1 MDFYIRYML
10 FYYKLALKTRDRI
23 KAPGLIM
30 LGKLGDKIY
39 KSPIGMIIIIFATV
53 ELLLFPTG
61 YAAQVLPSNNILGLN
76 FILTAPFFLFC
87 LMLFDWFAFN
97 KQLCSYFELYRLT
110 PISSRKKAGML
121 FTSELLGI
129 KFILLTI
136 CLTIIMLFNIFYLG
150 YLNSS
155 LMLVIPFYL
164 SLYFIYNSV
173 ICLNLVI
180 FKNTTDKNVIYY
192 SLAMGVIIYVGY
204 TFYINSIDISL
215 MNSIKYI
222 YSFLSVNNTFMI
234 GTFIGSLVFM
244 ICSFYAVQK
253 LFDLK
258 WDLSG

>member
-1 MDFYIRYML
+1 
-10 FYYKLALKTRDRI
+10 
-23 KAPGLIM
+23 
-30 LGKLGDKIY
+30 
-39 KSPIGMIIIIFATV
+39 
-53 ELLLFPTG
+53 
-61 YAAQVLPSNNILGLN
+61 
-76 FILTAPFFLFC
+76 
-87 LMLFDWFAFN
+87 
-97 KQLCSYFELYRLT
+97 
-110 PISSRKKAGML
+110 ML

-234 GTFIGSLVFM
+234 GTFIGSLAFM